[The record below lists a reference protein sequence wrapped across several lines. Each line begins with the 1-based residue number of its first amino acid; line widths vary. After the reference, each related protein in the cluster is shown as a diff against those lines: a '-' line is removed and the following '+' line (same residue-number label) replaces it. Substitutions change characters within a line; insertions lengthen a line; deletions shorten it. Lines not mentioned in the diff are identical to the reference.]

1 MLWGFDATDDSGV
14 PKLANVKDLATCQNT
29 WATLPADVG
38 DDAGA
43 LRVNRLFQNEPNPF
57 SPRTS
62 IKFSLAQSGPVRI
75 VIYDVNGRQVK
86 KLVDGP
92 MAPGSYSVVWDGTND
107 SDHRVGSG
115 IYWSQ
120 MKAGSFV
127 SNKKMVVLK

>member
-1 MLWGFDATDDSGV
+1 
-14 PKLANVKDLATCQNT
+14 
-29 WATLPADVG
+29 LPNDVG
-38 DDAGA
+38 DDAA

-57 SPRTS
+57 SPRTTV
-62 IKFSLAQSGPVRI
+62 KFSLAQSGPVQI

-92 MAPGSYSVVWDGTND
+92 MDPGSYSVVWDGTND
-107 SDHRVGSG
+107 LSHRVGSG
-115 IYWSQ
+115 VYWSQ